1 MIVKI
6 NLNEPPRTAGSMTK
20 PLAQRLRL
28 SNRQRQQ
35 FRLME
40 FEEGAMMDGI
50 DVMNERD
57 AKELFADLSDPGI
70 IGKMM
75 AEARFVVPLMSEEPD
90 TVILGSADPRK
101 SADIVNSTGD
111 LYRVS
116 ETGEHARPI
125 VKGFDINYDVGKTIA
140 DAERALK
147 QPADRRGY
155 SMLLRT
161 GEGLYITK
169 QFGVHA
175 GYFGDYF
182 AIIEPKGKVIA
193 DGHKLVRRENE
204 LYVFRGK
211 YIARFDYSSLLE
223 ELKSGVQGGR

>member
-1 MIVKI
+1 
-6 NLNEPPRTAGSMTK
+6 
-20 PLAQRLRL
+20 
-28 SNRQRQQ
+28 
-35 FRLME
+35 ME
-40 FEEGAMMDGI
+40 GI
-50 DVMNERD
+50 DVTNERD
-57 AKELFADLSDPGI
+57 AMELFADLSDPGI

-75 AEARFVVPLMSEEPD
+75 AEARFVVPLMSEEPS
-90 TVILGSADPRK
+90 TVILGSAGPRK
-101 SADIVNSTGD
+101 STDVVDSAGD

-116 ETGEHARPI
+116 EAGEHARPT
-125 VKGFDINYDVGKTIA
+125 VKGFDITYDVGKTIA

-161 GEGLYITK
+161 REGLYITK

-182 AIIEPKGKVIA
+182 GVIEPDGKVIA
-193 DGHKLVRRENE
+193 DGHKLVRRENK

-223 ELKSGVQGGR
+223 ENKAGARGDR